1 VVAVANT
8 FITPNV
14 VASRGLATLYNNM
27 VLAALV
33 SRDFDAEFSGK
44 VGDTITIRKPATFT
58 AATFNTSTR
67 TTTWQDAT
75 EDSVDV
81 TLDTIKHVPFHVTD
95 EQMTLEI
102 TDFQTQ
108 LLTPAMEALAQALD
122 GDLAE
127 KLVDAAEGAGG
138 GGTVNLSD
146 DPATVDSANF
156 VFRKAR
162 EKLTRNKLPLTERF
176 SVLSPEAT
184 TVALGDEIFLA
195 ADKSGSTDALRNAI
209 VGRAL
214 GFETYETQVYGAG
227 AGDRGQ
233 ADGVAFHRSAV
244 IAAIR
249 PLNKPRGVAAENAAV
264 QNYKGLSLRVI
275 YSYDEEAKQDQ
286 VVVDILYGLA
296 TAYPEGAVQLNFGQG
311 S

>member
-1 VVAVANT
+1 MANT
-8 FITPNV
+8 FITPHV
-14 VASRGLATLYNNM
+14 VASRGIATLYNNTL
-27 VLAALV
+27 LAALV
-33 SRDFDAEFSGK
+33 SQDFNAEFNGK

-58 AATFNTSTR
+58 AATFDTTAR

-95 EQMTLEI
+95 EQMTLKI
-102 TDFQTQ
+102 SDFQTQ
-108 LLTPAMEALAQALD
+108 LLTPAMEALAQAMD
-122 GDLAE
+122 GALAE
-127 KLVDAAEGAGG
+127 KLVDTAEAGGG
-138 GGTVNLSD
+138 GGTVNMSD
-146 DPATVDSANF
+146 DPATVDTANY

-162 EKLTRNKLPLTERF
+162 EVLTRNKLPLTERF
-176 SVLSPEAT
+176 AVLSPEAT

-214 GFETYETQVYGAG
+214 GFETYETQVFGLG
-227 AGDRGQ
+227 AGDAGQ
-233 ADGVAFHRSAV
+233 ADGVAFHKSAV

-249 PLNKPRGVAAENAAV
+249 PLNKPRGVPAENSAV
-264 QNYKGLSLRVI
+264 VNYKGLSLRVI
-275 YSYDEEAKQDQ
+275 YSYDESAKQDQ
-286 VVVDILYGLA
+286 VVVDIMYGLA
-296 TAYPEGAVQLNFGQG
+296 VAYPKGVVQLNFGQG

>member
-1 VVAVANT
+1 MANT
-8 FITPNV
+8 FIGPSV
-14 VASRGLATLYNNM
+14 VASRGLAHLYNTM
-27 VLAALV
+27 VLSALV
-33 SRDFDAEFSGK
+33 SQDFSAEFNGK

-58 AATFNTSTR
+58 AATFNTTSR

-75 EDSVDV
+75 EDSVNV

-95 EQMTLEI
+95 EQMTLDI
-102 TDFQTQ
+102 VDFSEQ
-108 LLTPAMEALAQALD
+108 LLNPAMEALAQGLD

-127 KLVDAAEGAGG
+127 KLVDVAEGAGG

-146 DPATVDSANF
+146 DPATTDSANY

-162 EKLTRNKLPLTERF
+162 ERLTRNKLPLTERF
-176 SVLSPEAT
+176 AVLSPEAVT
-184 TVALGDEIFLA
+184 STLGDEIFLA
-195 ADKSGSTDALRNAI
+195 ADKSGWTDALRNAI

-214 GFETYETQVYGAG
+214 GFETYETQVFGLG

-233 ADGVAFHRSAV
+233 ADGVAFHKSAV
-244 IAAIR
+244 ILALR

-264 QNYKGLSLRVI
+264 KNYKGLSLRVI

-286 VVVDILYGLA
+286 VVIDMLYGMA
-296 TAYPEGAVQLNFGQG
+296 TAYAEGAVQLNFGFG

>member
-1 VVAVANT
+1 MANT
-8 FITPNV
+8 FITPSV
-14 VASRGLATLYNNM
+14 VAARGLATLYNNTLM
-27 VLAALV
+27 AALV
-33 SRDFDAEFSGK
+33 SQDFNAAFNGK
-44 VGDTITIRKPATFT
+44 VGDTITVRKPATFT
-58 AATFNTSTR
+58 AATFNTTTR

-102 TDFQTQ
+102 SDFQTQ
-108 LLTPAMEALAQALD
+108 LLTPAMEALAQAID

-127 KLVDAAEGAGG
+127 KVIDAAEGAGG
-138 GGTVNLSD
+138 GGTVNMSD
-146 DPATVDSANF
+146 DPATTDTANY

-162 EKLTRNKLPLTERF
+162 ERLTRNKLPLTERYA
-176 SVLSPEAT
+176 VLSPEAT

-214 GFETYETQVYGAG
+214 GFETYESQVFGFG
-227 AGDRGQ
+227 PGDKGQ
-233 ADGVAFHRSAV
+233 ADGAAFHRSAI

-249 PLNKPRGVAAENAAV
+249 PLNKPRGVATENSSV

>member
-1 VVAVANT
+1 MTNT
-8 FITPNV
+8 FITPSV
-14 VASRGLATLYNNM
+14 VASRGLAHLYNNI
-27 VLAALV
+27 VLAGLI
-33 SRDFDAEFSGK
+33 SRDFDNEFNGK
-44 VGDTITIRKPATFT
+44 VGDTITVRKPATFT
-58 AATFNTSTR
+58 AATFNTTSR

-75 EDSVDV
+75 EDSIAVH
-81 TLDTIKHVPFHVTD
+81 LDTIKHVPFHVTD
-95 EQMTLEI
+95 EQMTLTV
-102 TDFQTQ
+102 TDFDNQ
-108 LLTPAMEALAQALD
+108 LLIPAMEALAQGLD

-138 GGTVNLSD
+138 GGTVNMTD
-146 DPATVDSANF
+146 DPATTDTAHY

-162 EKLTRNKLPLTERF
+162 ERLTRNNLPLTDRYA
-176 SVLSPEAT
+176 VLSPEAVT
-184 TVALGDEIFLA
+184 PTLGDEIFLA

-214 GFETYETQVYGAG
+214 GFETYESQTFGYG

-244 IAAIR
+244 ILATR

-264 QNYKGLSLRVI
+264 KNYKSLSLRVI
-275 YSYDEEAKQDQ
+275 YSYDEQAKQDQ
-286 VVVDILYGLA
+286 VVVDILFGLA
-296 TAYPEGAVQLNFGQG
+296 VAYPEGAVQLNFGIG

>member
-1 VVAVANT
+1 MANT
-8 FITPNV
+8 FITPTV
-14 VASRGLATLYNNM
+14 VASRGLATLYNNTL
-27 VLAALV
+27 LAALV
-33 SRDFDAEFSGK
+33 SQDFNAEFAGK
-44 VGDTITIRKPATFT
+44 VGDTITVRKPATFT
-58 AATFNTSTR
+58 AATFNTTSR

-75 EDSVDV
+75 EDSIDV

-102 TDFQTQ
+102 SDFQTQ
-108 LLTPAMEALAQALD
+108 LLSPAMEALAQAID

-138 GGTVNLSD
+138 GGTVHITD
-146 DPATVDSANF
+146 DPATPDSANY

-162 EKLTRNKLPLTERF
+162 EKLTRNKLPLMDRYA
-176 SVLSPEAT
+176 VLSPEGT

-209 VGRAL
+209 VGKAL
-214 GFETYETQVYGAG
+214 GFETYESQVFGSG
-227 AGDRGQ
+227 PGDRGQ
-233 ADGVAFHRSAV
+233 ADGVAFHKSAV

-286 VVVDILYGLA
+286 VVVDIMYGLA
-296 TAYPEGAVQLNFGQG
+296 TAYAEAAVQLDFGQG

>member
-1 VVAVANT
+1 MANT
-8 FITPNV
+8 FITPTV
-14 VASRGLATLYNNM
+14 VARRGLPTLYNNM

-33 SRDFDAEFSGK
+33 SQDYNAEFNGK
-44 VGDTITIRKPATFT
+44 VGDTITVRKPAVFT
-58 AATFNTSTR
+58 AVDFDTTAR

-75 EDSVDV
+75 EDSVSV
-81 TLDTIKHVPFHVTD
+81 VLDKIKHVPFHVTD

-102 TDFQTQ
+102 SDFQTQ
-108 LLTPAMEALAQALD
+108 LLQPAMEALAQGID

-127 KLVDAAEGAGG
+127 KLVDTAEGGGG
-138 GGTVNLSD
+138 GGTVNKSD
-146 DPATVDSANF
+146 DPATTDTANF

-162 EKLTRNKLPLTERF
+162 ERLTRNKLPLTDRY
-176 SVLSPEAT
+176 SVLSPEAVT
-184 TVALGDEIFLA
+184 DTLGDPVFLE

-214 GFETYETQVYGAG
+214 GFETYESQVLGYG

-233 ADGVAFHRSAV
+233 ADGVAFHKSAV
-244 IAAIR
+244 ILAIR

-264 QNYKGLSLRVI
+264 ESWKGLSLRVI
-275 YSYDEEAKQDQ
+275 YSYDEDAKQDQ
-286 VVVDILYGLA
+286 VVVDTMYGT
-296 TAYPEGAVQLNFGQG
+296 TAAYTEGAVQLNFGIG